1 MRAACA
7 HSYGA
12 PSVITLATD
21 VPLPIPGP
29 NQLLIRIH
37 STTVNP
43 ADCKQRSGN
52 LKLVMKHSFPLAF
65 GQDFAGIVE
74 SAPPTSQFKR
84 GDEVY
89 GCTAPRNGCGAEYV
103 AVYEREVVRKPAT
116 LPWDVAAATPTAAC
130 TAYRGVVTVGK
141 AAEGMRVLVHGASG
155 GVGSAMVQIAR
166 RGCGCTVWGTSGPTN
181 RQYVESIGVVAVLDH
196 SQPLASALATAA
208 NTPADIHFDLILDAV
223 GGDDL
228 YQASQPFLSK
238 YGRCVTSLGPL

>member
-1 MRAACA
+1 MRAAFA

-21 VPLPIPGP
+21 VPMPIPGP
-29 NQLLIRIH
+29 EQLLIRVH

-103 AVYEREVVRKPAT
+103 AVYEREVVRKPVT
-116 LPWDVAAATPTAAC
+116 LAWDVAAATPTAAC

-141 AAEGMRVLVHGASG
+141 ATEGMRVLVHGASG

-181 RQYVESIGVVAVLDH
+181 RQYVLRAFGHLHFLESRSTNERLFMNCVCHVPLFTRVLTGAT
-196 SQPLASALATAA
+196 LGASLWT
-208 NTPADIHFDLILDAV
+208 TCER
-223 GGDDL
+223 
-228 YQASQPFLSK
+228 
-238 YGRCVTSLGPL
+238 YG